1 MLKRLVA
8 DGGKIHDNL
17 FAKLIIE
24 HDEIEHVGNGIRIYL
39 KLFSD
44 GKYYDKNQ
52 CYHSGI

>member
-24 HDEIEHVGNGIRIYL
+24 HDEIEHVGNGIRI
-39 KLFSD
+39 
-44 GKYYDKNQ
+44 
-52 CYHSGI
+52 